1 MRMRW
6 TWFRTKKS
14 GLTRDRVA
22 AKSDNVCTHV
32 MNVQRAYP
40 YHGKN
45 TRRRVPVVVARVY
58 TRPSGAG
65 RAGRVVKSCR
75 LSYGHSP
82 SRVLDRIARSAAPR
96 AGPYAF
102 PYACHNTT
110 IILHISIDSTVPF
123 AVSFHAPEELSR
135 YAYEHPPV
143 DGRTKVPGVHGLA
156 LCWNRLPCCSRFM

>member
-40 YHGKN
+40 YHGKI

-58 TRPSGAG
+58 TRPSG
-65 RAGRVVKSCR
+65 AGRVVKSCR

-96 AGPYAF
+96 A
-102 PYACHNTT
+102 
-110 IILHISIDSTVPF
+110 
-123 AVSFHAPEELSR
+123 
-135 YAYEHPPV
+135 
-143 DGRTKVPGVHGLA
+143 A
-156 LCWNRLPCCSRFM
+156 LCLSICLP

>member
-65 RAGRVVKSCR
+65 RVVTEVVSTVVR
-75 LSYGHSP
+75 SLSESGVRS
-82 SRVLDRIARSAAPR
+82 DRSIRRAPR
-96 AGPYAF
+96 
-102 PYACHNTT
+102 
-110 IILHISIDSTVPF
+110 
-123 AVSFHAPEELSR
+123 R
-135 YAYEHPPV
+135 
-143 DGRTKVPGVHGLA
+143 A
-156 LCWNRLPCCSRFM
+156 LCLSICLP

>member
-65 RAGRVVKSCR
+65 RVVKSCR

-102 PYACHNTT
+102 PYAYHNTT

-135 YAYEHPPV
+135 YAFEHPPV
-143 DGRTKVPGVHGLA
+143 VGRTKVPGV
-156 LCWNRLPCCSRFM
+156 